1 MNTRKMPA
9 ALHWDLTLAR
19 MPRTPARRDPLPRP
33 LSFLTPICPGPV
45 CPCPRLP
52 LALVCGRDTSPASAQ
67 TCTTGQ
73 VTSPGP
79 RVFHLQNGENKR
91 SLMTLCRK
99 RTSPFSGSMSR
110 GEGRPWGT
118 SPGPTPPLAHS
129 SRGRCYIWKDG
140 EGCTAPVLSGPACRP
155 APHTDG
161 TGSGPRKSV
170 RSPSFARGWGDIG
183 QPDLS
188 HA

>member
-1 MNTRKMPA
+1 MPA

-19 MPRTPARRDPLPRP
+19 MPRTPAGRDPLPRP
-33 LSFLTPICPGPV
+33 LAFLTPVCPWPPSAPAPV
-45 CPCPRLP
+45 CPWPLSVAGTPPQLVRRPVQPGRL
-52 LALVCGRDTSPASAQ
+52 LRL
-67 TCTTGQ
+67 
-73 VTSPGP
+73 PGP

-91 SLMTLCRK
+91 SLMTPCRK

-170 RSPSFARGWGDIG
+170 RSPSFARGWGDIS

>member
-1 MNTRKMPA
+1 MPA

-19 MPRTPARRDPLPRP
+19 MPRTPAGRDPLPQP
-33 LSFLTPICPGPV
+33 LAFLTPV
-45 CPCPRLP
+45 CPWPPSAPGPRLP
-52 LALVCGRDTSPASAQ
+52 LAPVCGRDTSPANAQ

-73 VTSPGP
+73 VTRLPGP
-79 RVFHLQNGENKR
+79 QVFHLQNGENKR
-91 SLMTLCRK
+91 SLMTPCRK

-118 SPGPTPPLAHS
+118 SPGPIPPLAHS

-140 EGCTAPVLSGPACRP
+140 EGCTAPVLSEPACRP
-155 APHTDG
+155 APHTDR